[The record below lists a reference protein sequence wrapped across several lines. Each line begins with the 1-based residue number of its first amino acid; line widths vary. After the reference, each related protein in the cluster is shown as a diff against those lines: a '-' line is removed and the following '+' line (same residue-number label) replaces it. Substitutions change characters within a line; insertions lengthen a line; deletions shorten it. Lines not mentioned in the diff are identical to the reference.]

1 MQFGGVLA
9 GMEASRL
16 GSGLWGAWFSR
27 GELGVGGEDRS
38 GDGGELRGLRAFCWQ
53 YRQFEPCL
61 VRLRESRPVPGA
73 RELSV
78 AEVLSLHRR

>member
-9 GMEASRL
+9 GMEVSRL
-16 GSGLWGAWFSR
+16 GSGLCGAWSGR
-27 GELGVGGEDRS
+27 GELGGGGENRS
-38 GDGGELRGLRAFCWQ
+38 GNGGGTGGLRAFCKQ

-61 VRLRESRPVPGA
+61 VRLRESRPVPGV